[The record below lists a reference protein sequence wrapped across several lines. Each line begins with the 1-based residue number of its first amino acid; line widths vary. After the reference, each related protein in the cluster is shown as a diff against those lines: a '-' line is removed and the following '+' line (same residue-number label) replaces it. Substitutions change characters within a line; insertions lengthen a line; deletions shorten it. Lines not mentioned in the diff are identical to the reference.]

1 MNITRRDD
9 EPGKLNL
16 SFSVGVTHIVD
27 EAELLEALAGAGV
40 LEVEEGD
47 IAIWG
52 EYDTRGFRRQTVTER
67 TRYVSQWE
75 ETK

>member
-27 EAELLEALAGAGV
+27 EVELLEALAGAGV
-40 LEVEEGD
+40 LEVDEQKKEM
-47 IAIWG
+47 
-52 EYDTRGFRRQTVTER
+52 RGWFGLA
-67 TRYVSQWE
+67 TRYVSPWKE
-75 ETK
+75 AK